1 MHTHT
6 RAAILTH
13 EPAYRHLTYT
23 VYETLYFRLYHMDI
37 CYKLVIKSCEEI
49 KKREWEG
56 ILKNTSKDF
65 SASHGQTDLWVS

>member
-1 MHTHT
+1 
-6 RAAILTH
+6 
-13 EPAYRHLTYT
+13 
-23 VYETLYFRLYHMDI
+23 MDI